1 MSGADCPIDTL
12 HVVFENDEI
21 KEKYREQI
29 EKHNKSILDD
39 HPNAGFDIMTPGKV
53 EVEPGQ
59 TVAIKTSIRCSMD
72 KFAISNWNS
81 KGQLIYS
88 VRPISYYIYL
98 RSSTAAKTTLRLAN
112 SVGII
117 DSGYTGELI
126 LILDNISKDKKAVIE
141 PFSRIAQICSPTLSP
156 LNVKI
161 VEKLNPVTSRGD
173 GGLGSTGT

>member
-1 MSGADCPIDTL
+1 MSGAECPIDTL
-12 HVVFENDEI
+12 HVIFETDEV
-21 KEKYREQI
+21 KEKYREHVK
-29 EKHNKSILDD
+29 KHNQNILDN
-39 HPNAGFDIMTPGKV
+39 HPNAGFDIMTPVKI

-59 TVAIKTSIRCSMD
+59 TVTIKTSIRCNMD
-72 KFAISNWNS
+72 KFSIRGWNN
-81 KGQLIYS
+81 KGELIYN
-88 VRPISYYIYL
+88 VRPISYYVYL

-156 LNVKI
+156 INVKI
-161 VEKLNPVTSRGD
+161 
-173 GGLGSTGT
+173 